1 METIS
6 TTFKKI
12 EEKNLKEISDKNNEI
27 LQHEK
32 FIKENYESA
41 EKYIDI
47 LNDKNQN

>member
-1 METIS
+1 MKTIS
-6 TTFKKI
+6 NILNEIEGKK
-12 EEKNLKEISDKNNEI
+12 LKEISDKNNEI